1 MNGEFTICDILAPL
15 LVSQTLHNQAL
26 KKKTKQTSKQ
36 KKLKGKMIKQ
46 IAKFSHKVE
55 HLTWLKGGIQREKS
69 LGLNPGSQSTSLP
82 FLEHHLCYQ

>member
-15 LVSQTLHNQAL
+15 LVSQTLH
-26 KKKTKQTSKQ
+26 
-36 KKLKGKMIKQ
+36 KGKMIKQ

-69 LGLNPGSQSTSLP
+69 LGLNPGSQNTSLP